1 MNRMSNNTTLCSTL
15 YNYHANIKKVHQ
27 IQLSQYYL
35 FRMVKHFQTR
45 VKCKQQITIEIPII

>member
-15 YNYHANIKKVHQ
+15 YDNYHANIKKVHQ

-35 FRMVKHFQTR
+35 LNTF
-45 VKCKQQITIEIPII
+45 KQELNASSKSQ